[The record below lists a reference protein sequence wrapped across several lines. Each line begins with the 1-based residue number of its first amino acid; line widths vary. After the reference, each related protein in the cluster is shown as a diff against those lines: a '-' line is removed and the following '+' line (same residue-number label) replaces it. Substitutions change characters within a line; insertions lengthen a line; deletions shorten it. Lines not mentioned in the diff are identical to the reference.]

1 MKQRIQHRSLPPL
14 VALLACMAIATTVA
28 QETNPVKLVKGVI
41 TDTKTKKPVDG
52 GMVFAYIGSGNDPA
66 VRSRINPKTGAYQMI
81 LSPGTQYRVRI
92 EAPSYYGTDISYTSP
107 TGYEYE
113 ETEKNFTVQALP
125 IGSTIYSGKVFGKG
139 TDKLSPSGDFNK
151 AVEFMKSNRYTTLT
165 VTVATES
172 APAKKPKKKKGK
184 TTPAMSL
191 DNQDAGKTLAARRTE
206 ALRSYLSA
214 RDIDTGR
221 ITWKTAAK
229 ITAKK
234 KSAGADVSIELT
246 GVDRE
251 SNQ

>member
-1 MKQRIQHRSLPPL
+1 
-14 VALLACMAIATTVA
+14 MASAATTA

-52 GMVFAYIGSGNDPA
+52 GMVFAYIGSGNEPA

-81 LSPGTQYRVRI
+81 LNPGTLYRVRI

-107 TGYEYE
+107 AGYAYE
-113 ETEKNFTVQALP
+113 ETEKNFTVKALP
-125 IGSTIYSGKVFGKG
+125 IGTSIYSGKLFGKG
-139 TDKLSPSGDFNK
+139 TANLSPSGDFNK
-151 AVEFMKSNRYTTLT
+151 AVEFMKTNHFTTLT

-172 APAKKPKKKKGK
+172 APAKAPKKKKGS
-184 TTPAMSL
+184 TTAPVSQG
-191 DNQDAGKTLAARRTE
+191 NEDAGKTLGTRRIE
-206 ALRSYLSA
+206 ALRNYLSA

-229 ITAKK
+229 MKK
-234 KSAGADVSIELT
+234 KSSDVSIELT

-251 SNQ
+251 SNE

>member
-1 MKQRIQHRSLPPL
+1 MIKRIEYRALPPL
-14 VALLACMAIATTVA
+14 IALLACMAYAATVA

-52 GMVFAYIGSGNDPA
+52 GMVFAYIGSGNEPA

-81 LSPGTQYRVRI
+81 LNPGTLYRLRI

-107 TGYEYE
+107 AGYAYE
-113 ETEKNFTVQALP
+113 ETEKNFTVKALP
-125 IGSTIYSGKVFGKG
+125 IGSAIFSGKVFGKG
-139 TDKLSPSGDFNK
+139 TAQVSPSGDFNK
-151 AVEFMKSNRYTTLT
+151 AVEFMKSNRFTTLT

-172 APAKKPKKKKGK
+172 APGKKPKKKKSSS
-184 TTPAMSL
+184 TTSAPRE
-191 DNQDAGKTLAARRTE
+191 NEDAGKTLATQRIE
-206 ALRSYLSA
+206 ALRNYLSA

-229 ITAKK
+229 MKK
-234 KSAGADVSIELT
+234 KSSDVSIELT
-246 GVDRE
+246 GVDRD

>member
-1 MKQRIQHRSLPPL
+1 MMKRIYRRSVTPL
-14 VALLACMAIATTVA
+14 VALLTCMASATTAA

-52 GMVFAYIGSGNDPA
+52 GIVLAYIGSAQEPA

-81 LSPGTQYRVRI
+81 LNPGTLYRLRI
-92 EAPSYYGTDISYTSP
+92 EAPSFYGTDISYTSP
-107 TGYEYE
+107 AGYEYE

-125 IGSTIYSGKVFGKG
+125 IGSAIYSGKLFGKG
-139 TDKLSPSGDFNK
+139 KDVLSPSGDFNK
-151 AVEFMKSNRYTTLT
+151 AVEFMKTNRYTTLT
-165 VTVATES
+165 VMVAEET
-172 APAKKPKKKKGK
+172 APAKKPKKKKGSTTVA
-184 TTPAMSL
+184 TTPPP
-191 DNQDAGKTLAARRTE
+191 GTPLADRRIK
-206 ALRSYLSA
+206 AIRDYLSA

-246 GVDRE
+246 GIDRQ